1 MPQMFPDDT
10 GFIAVIPADDTSQ
23 DAQIGDTLAFDY
35 DKKQFVI
42 VDGTQSCAA
51 PLQSGSGST

>member
-42 VDGTQSCAA
+42 GA
-51 PLQSGSGST
+51 PFARSTD